1 MTSSQYVVI
10 GAGLV
15 GSSAAWALA
24 ERGHE
29 VTLVERDQPA
39 GRSLGRRGDLGA
51 GNGLYCP
58 WLRRSAADLMA
69 GRTSRT
75 LRCRSSR
82 RFLGRRGDRGGEGG
96 CCRRRVVARAAGI
109 PWPAGKVPRCSAS

>member
-39 GRSLGRRGDLGA
+39 GRSGSSHGSARI
-51 GNGLYCP
+51 
-58 WLRRSAADLMA
+58 LRYTYPDVFYARLMVDA
-69 GRTSRT
+69 R
-75 LRCRSSR
+75 LRWDELERQA
-82 RFLGRRGDRGGEGG
+82 
-96 CCRRRVVARAAGI
+96 RRRLVTQTGGLDFGVDRDPAQLAEVLASAGVEHELL
-109 PWPAGKVPRCSAS
+109 PQ